1 MALCPDGHQSDAT
14 DYCDVCG
21 LAIGAV
27 SAPAARPAAGGMTAS
42 SRPGDPCP
50 NCLLP
55 REQGDPFCEGC
66 GFDFAHETGYPT
78 ASTPRAPFDLDAEL
92 RKAEEEAARFAG
104 SGAPVPPVS
113 TPVSSVS
120 APVSTPLSTPLSTPV
135 SGGSGLP
142 GGGTSATAHVGS
154 GTGSAGFGTAGGAT
168 ASVTAP
174 PSAGQAA
181 PAAARWV
188 LIANADRGY
197 YDSVVAEGEIDPV
210 NYPFPPYCPER
221 RFTVSGDTLR
231 IGRSSATRGS
241 VEIDLTGP
249 PTDPGVSHLHAV
261 LQARPDGGWT
271 VLDPGST
278 NGTVLNDD
286 TAPLP
291 PNQAI
296 PVEPGFRIHV
306 GVWTTLTLVRES

>member
-1 MALCPDGHQSDAT
+1 MALCPDGHQSDAS

-21 LAIGAV
+21 LAIGAA
-27 SAPAARPAAGGMTAS
+27 SAPPARPAGGGATMS

-66 GFDFAHETGYPT
+66 GFDFAHEAGQATE
-78 ASTPRAPFDLDAEL
+78 STPRPSFNLDLEIA
-92 RKAEEEAARFAG
+92 KAEQEAARLGASMSTAGMISPTVTSPVTGGGSG
-104 SGAPVPPVS
+104 SGA
-113 TPVSSVS
+113 
-120 APVSTPLSTPLSTPV
+120 
-135 SGGSGLP
+135 
-142 GGGTSATAHVGS
+142 
-154 GTGSAGFGTAGGAT
+154 GAQP
-168 ASVTAP
+168 SVTLP
-174 PSAGQAA
+174 PTPGPAT
-181 PAAARWV
+181 PAAGRWTLV
-188 LIANADRGY
+188 ANADRAY

-210 NYPFPPYCPER
+210 TYPFPPYCPER
-221 RFTVSGDTLR
+221 RFTVSGDNLR
-231 IGRSSATRGS
+231 IGRSSSTRGA

-286 TAPLP
+286 TAPIP
-291 PNQAI
+291 PNQAVPI
-296 PVEPGFRIHV
+296 EAGFRVHV
-306 GVWTTLTLVRES
+306 GVWTTLTLVREP